1 MGMNIYLYMA
11 IVIIIVKL
19 NIDDSNDDNMMFV
32 GQFEK

>member
-1 MGMNIYLYMA
+1 MNIYLYMA